1 MNQARQLQIKES
13 DIFDSILELKERLS
27 NIGMEYNTGKIQING
42 EVYSPKFKVQS
53 KKWAFFDGLDE
64 KERIVLSK
72 NKWRA
77 IDISGIKNREEVDQL
92 ILELFK

>member
-1 MNQARQLQIKES
+1 MEKYIPPNLKYNQKSGL
-13 DIFDSILELKERLS
+13 
-27 NIGMEYNTGKIQING
+27 
-42 EVYSPKFKVQS
+42 
-53 KKWAFFDGLDE
+53 FDGLDE

>member
-1 MNQARQLQIKES
+1 M
-13 DIFDSILELKERLS
+13 
-27 NIGMEYNTGKIQING
+27 G
-42 EVYSPKFKVQS
+42 
-53 KKWAFFDGLDE
+53 FFDGLDE

>member
-1 MNQARQLQIKES
+1 MEKYIPPNLKYNQ
-13 DIFDSILELKERLS
+13 
-27 NIGMEYNTGKIQING
+27 
-42 EVYSPKFKVQS
+42 

>member
-1 MNQARQLQIKES
+1 MEKYIPPNLKYNQKSGL
-13 DIFDSILELKERLS
+13 
-27 NIGMEYNTGKIQING
+27 
-42 EVYSPKFKVQS
+42 
-53 KKWAFFDGLDE
+53 FFDGLDE